1 MTRINT
7 TTNASGNAG
16 ERCVNGNVNGNACKF
31 GNGNANGVTY
41 TRGNRPNAA
50 ANTNASGNVP
60 SDTKQAAPR
69 STPRSAPRSAPRKT
83 TRGGAQPETYTIAI
97 TGNKLTR
104 NWWGMAWQ
112 NKILSY
118 SDYANRL
125 PRARTYVRTGKVQAI
140 TVMPNCVMAQ
150 VQGSRADDYTVTI
163 TIDPL
168 SKKAKDQLTSL
179 FKEHIS
185 SMHELLTGAF
195 PKSFAD
201 ELLGGTHPLFPTPN
215 QLHLQCTCPDWACV
229 CKHIGAVLYGIGIA
243 FDSDPSLF
251 FKLRN
256 LKLDKL
262 VQSSIDEHLDSYLEK
277 AALKSTRH
285 IDESAITSIFGE
297 L

>member
-1 MTRINT
+1 MTRTNT
-7 TTNASGNAG
+7 TTNGNGNAG
-16 ERCVNGNVNGNACKF
+16 ERCVNGNANGNACEF

-69 STPRSAPRSAPRKT
+69 STPRSAPRKT

-140 TVMPNCVMAQ
+140 TVMPNCVTAQ

-168 SKKAKDQLTSL
+168 SKKAKDQLTAL

>member
-1 MTRINT
+1 MTRTNT
-7 TTNASGNAG
+7 TTNASGNVS
-16 ERCVNGNVNGNACKF
+16 ERCVNGNGNGNACKF

-69 STPRSAPRSAPRKT
+69 SAPRSAPRKT
-83 TRGGAQPETYTIAI
+83 TRRGAQPETYTIAI

-125 PRARTYVRTGKVQAI
+125 PRARSYVRTGKVQAI
-140 TVMPNCVMAQ
+140 TVMPNCVTAT
-150 VQGSRADDYTVTI
+150 VQGSRSDDYTVTI

-168 SKKAKDQLTSL
+168 SKKAKDQLTAL

>member
-7 TTNASGNAG
+7 TTNASGNASA
-16 ERCVNGNVNGNACKF
+16 RCVNGNANGNGA
-31 GNGNANGVTY
+31 TY

-69 STPRSAPRSAPRKT
+69 STPRSAPRKT

-140 TVMPNCVMAQ
+140 TVMPNCVTAT
-150 VQGSRADDYTVTI
+150 VQGSRSDDYTVTI

-168 SKKAKDQLTSL
+168 SKKAKDQLTAL

>member
-1 MTRINT
+1 MTRTNT
-7 TTNASGNAG
+7 TTNASGNVS
-16 ERCVNGNVNGNACKF
+16 ERCVNGNMNGNACEF

-60 SDTKQAAPR
+60 SDAKQA
-69 STPRSAPRSAPRKT
+69 APRSAPRKT
-83 TRGGAQPETYTIAI
+83 TRRGAQPETYTIAI

-125 PRARTYVRTGKVQAI
+125 PRARSYVRTGKVQAI
-140 TVMPNCVMAQ
+140 TVMPNCVTAT

-168 SKKAKDQLTSL
+168 SKKAKDQLTAL

-215 QLHLQCTCPDWACV
+215 QLHLQCTCPDWALL
-229 CKHIGAVLYGIGIA
+229 CKHVGAVLYGIGVA
-243 FDSDPSLF
+243 FDSNPSLF

-277 AALKSTRH
+277 AALKSARH
-285 IDESAITSIFGE
+285 IDESTITSIFGE

>member
-16 ERCVNGNVNGNACKF
+16 ERCVNGNANGNACEF

-69 STPRSAPRSAPRKT
+69 STPRSAPRKT

-140 TVMPNCVMAQ
+140 TVMPNYVTAT
-150 VQGSRADDYTVTI
+150 VQGSRSDDYTVTI

-168 SKKAKDQLTSL
+168 SKKAKDQLTAL

-215 QLHLQCTCPDWACV
+215 QLHLQCTCPDWALL
-229 CKHIGAVLYGIGIA
+229 CKHVGAVLYGIGVA

>member
-1 MTRINT
+1 MTRTNT
-7 TTNASGNAG
+7 ATNASGNAG
-16 ERCVNGNVNGNACKF
+16 ERCVNGNANGNACEF

-69 STPRSAPRSAPRKT
+69 STPRSAPRKT

-140 TVMPNCVMAQ
+140 TVMPNYVTAQ

-168 SKKAKDQLTSL
+168 SKKAKDQLTAL

-277 AALKSTRH
+277 AALKSARH

>member
-7 TTNASGNAG
+7 TTNASGNVS
-16 ERCVNGNVNGNACKF
+16 ERCVNGNANGNACKF

-50 ANTNASGNVP
+50 ANTNASGNAP
-60 SDTKQAAPR
+60 SDAKQAA
-69 STPRSAPRSAPRKT
+69 TRSATRSATRKT
-83 TRGGAQPETYTIAI
+83 CGGAQPETYTIAI

-140 TVMPNCVMAQ
+140 TVMPNYVTAH
-150 VQGSRADDYTVTI
+150 VHGSRADDYTVTI

-168 SKKAKDQLTSL
+168 SKKAKDQLTAL

>member
-1 MTRINT
+1 MTRTNT

-16 ERCVNGNVNGNACKF
+16 ERCVNGNVN
-31 GNGNANGVTY
+31 ANGATY

-60 SDTKQAAPR
+60 SNAKQAAPR
-69 STPRSAPRSAPRKT
+69 STPRSAPRKT

-140 TVMPNCVMAQ
+140 TVMPNCVTAT
-150 VQGSRADDYTVTI
+150 VQGSRSDDYTVTI

-168 SKKAKDQLTSL
+168 SKKAKDQLTAL

>member
-7 TTNASGNAG
+7 TTNASGNVSERHVSGNGNAG
-16 ERCVNGNVNGNACKF
+16 ERC
-31 GNGNANGVTY
+31 GNANGATY

-50 ANTNASGNVP
+50 ANTNASGNAP
-60 SDTKQAAPR
+60 SDAKQAAPR
-69 STPRSAPRSAPRKT
+69 STPRSAPRKT
-83 TRGGAQPETYTIAI
+83 TRRGAQPETYTIAI

-125 PRARTYVRTGKVQAI
+125 PRARSYVRTGKVQAI
-140 TVMPNCVMAQ
+140 TVMPNCVTAT

-168 SKKAKDQLTSL
+168 SKKAKDQLTAL

-215 QLHLQCTCPDWACV
+215 QLHLQCTCPDWALL
-229 CKHIGAVLYGIGIA
+229 CKHVGAVLYGIGVA
-243 FDSDPSLF
+243 FDSNPSLF

>member
-1 MTRINT
+1 MTRTNT

-16 ERCVNGNVNGNACKF
+16 ERCVNGNANGNACEF

-69 STPRSAPRSAPRKT
+69 STPRSAPRKT

-140 TVMPNCVMAQ
+140 TVMPNYVTAQ

-168 SKKAKDQLTSL
+168 SKKAKDQLTAL

>member
-1 MTRINT
+1 MTRTNT
-7 TTNASGNAG
+7 YNKSEEKPG
-16 ERCVNGNVNGNACKF
+16 K
-31 GNGNANGVTY
+31 
-41 TRGNRPNAA
+41 
-50 ANTNASGNVP
+50 
-60 SDTKQAAPR
+60 
-69 STPRSAPRSAPRKT
+69 

-125 PRARTYVRTGKVQAI
+125 PRARSYVRTGKVQAI
-140 TVMPNCVMAQ
+140 TVMPNCVTAT

-168 SKKAKDQLTSL
+168 SKKAKDQLTAL

-277 AALKSTRH
+277 AALKSARH

>member
-1 MTRINT
+1 MTWTNT
-7 TTNASGNAG
+7 TT
-16 ERCVNGNVNGNACKF
+16 K
-31 GNGNANGVTY
+31 
-41 TRGNRPNAA
+41 
-50 ANTNASGNVP
+50 ASGNVP
-60 SDTKQAAPR
+60 SDAKQAAPRSAPR
-69 STPRSAPRSAPRKT
+69 STPRSTPRKT
-83 TRGGAQPETYTIAI
+83 TRRGAQPETYTIAI

-125 PRARTYVRTGKVQAI
+125 PRARSYVRTGKVQAI
-140 TVMPNCVMAQ
+140 TVMPNCVTAQ

-168 SKKAKDQLTSL
+168 SKKAKDQLTAL

-243 FDSDPSLF
+243 FDSNPSLF

-277 AALKSTRH
+277 AALKSARH

>member
-1 MTRINT
+1 MTRTNT

-16 ERCVNGNVNGNACKF
+16 ERCVNGNVN
-31 GNGNANGVTY
+31 ANGATY

-69 STPRSAPRSAPRKT
+69 STPRSAPRKT
-83 TRGGAQPETYTIAI
+83 TRRGAQPETYTIAI

-140 TVMPNCVMAQ
+140 TVMPNYVTAQ

-168 SKKAKDQLTSL
+168 SKKAKDQLTAL